1 MLKAADTIKRCC
13 RKLACDSSI
22 DLTSLVG
29 AVSLLFT
36 VTEAEG
42 KVKVRHK
49 SSQSQSVSESDS
61 AASSP
66 RIVSTTTNRAK
77 RLLPQVSVNDK
88 VRYVDQ
94 RREFDAKV
102 FGHERGQLFT
112 CN

>member
-13 RKLACDSSI
+13 RKLACDSFI

-66 RIVSTTTNRAK
+66 RIVSTTTTNRAK

-88 VRYVDQ
+88 VRGAELQDT
-94 RREFDAKV
+94 EFEAFIHMPSV
-102 FGHERGQLFT
+102 
-112 CN
+112 

>member
-61 AASSP
+61 V
-66 RIVSTTTNRAK
+66 VSLSVADTDSECYEIIYFI
-77 RLLPQVSVNDK
+77 LLLAEWCQP
-88 VRYVDQ
+88 
-94 RREFDAKV
+94 
-102 FGHERGQLFT
+102 G
-112 CN
+112 

>member
-66 RIVSTTTNRAK
+66 RIVSTTNRAK

-88 VRYVDQ
+88 VRYADQ
-94 RREFDAKV
+94 RREFEA
-102 FGHERGQLFT
+102 
-112 CN
+112 